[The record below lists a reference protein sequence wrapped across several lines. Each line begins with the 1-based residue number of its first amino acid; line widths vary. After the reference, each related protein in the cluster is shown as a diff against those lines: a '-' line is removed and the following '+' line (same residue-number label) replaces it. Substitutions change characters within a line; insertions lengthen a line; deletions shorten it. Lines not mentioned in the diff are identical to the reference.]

1 LQWFN
6 YTCFSQPADPTLPG
20 TAPAFLSSV
29 RADGAHQVDV
39 SLYKNFTLGGDRDL
53 RIEIGAFNVSNSVQF
68 GYPNV
73 FWNQGEASDPS
84 LMAGFGQIFGAAN
97 LPRQF
102 QFGARYT
109 F

>member
-1 LQWFN
+1 
-6 YTCFSQPADPTLPG
+6 
-20 TAPAFLSSV
+20 
-29 RADGAHQVDV
+29 
-39 SLYKNFTLGGDRDL
+39 
-53 RIEIGAFNVSNSVQF
+53 VQF

-73 FWNQGEASDPS
+73 FWNQGEAADPS

-102 QFGARYT
+102 QFGAKYT